1 MKRFFLI
8 LPGKN
13 YLLHKNIVQFFFSQI
28 CFPEGTKLTPNQVE
42 KLRKFEGE
50 VVVGGGGGMTS
61 TPWNWGATAKVPSM
75 EGMDIFWNYTR
86 WFTLAFTAFFYKVVI
101 SSFFPPPLY

>member
-13 YLLHKNIVQFFFSQI
+13 YLLHKNIVQFFFLTNMLSRGYQTNSQ
-28 CFPEGTKLTPNQVE
+28 PS
-42 KLRKFEGE
+42 RKITEIR
-50 VVVGGGGGMTS
+50 GGGGGGGGGCMTS

>member
-1 MKRFFLI
+1 
-8 LPGKN
+8 
-13 YLLHKNIVQFFFSQI
+13 
-28 CFPEGTKLTPNQVE
+28 
-42 KLRKFEGE
+42 
-50 VVVGGGGGMTS
+50 MTS